1 MMIKKLIALLT
12 TIMLTSSITFA
23 DDLTQFCAQPYDMS
37 MKGTK
42 FLTAI
47 TGMNFLSRA
56 IANSVVKS
64 ELKKS
69 TGAKGFKVK
78 MNSFSAKDLAAGRFR
93 GLDISGDNLDFD
105 GVYVTQFNANTVCD
119 FNYVKATTKDIKF
132 KENFIM
138 KYNMTISD
146 VDLRKTLL
154 SKNYLTFL
162 NSLNIKV
169 GPMNLMELK
178 DVDVKLKADKFYF
191 ILKMNNQ
198 IFGRNVPVTLN
209 MSSKMKIENGQFKVS
224 EVTFENFN
232 QKISLTQLTNVLN
245 LINPLN
251 FTVDVLNNKNT
262 KLALNNFDIKGNK
275 IMLDGTVFVPKN
287 TEQKK

>member
-1 MMIKKLIALLT
+1 MIKKLIALLT
-12 TIMLTSSITFA
+12 TIMLTSSISFA

>member
-1 MMIKKLIALLT
+1 MIKRLIALLT

-132 KENFIM
+132 RENFIM

>member
-1 MMIKKLIALLT
+1 MIKKLIALLT
-12 TIMLTSSITFA
+12 TIMLTSSISFA

-132 KENFIM
+132 RENFIM

>member
-1 MMIKKLIALLT
+1 MIKKLIALLT
-12 TIMLTSSITFA
+12 TIMLTSSISFA

-209 MSSKMKIENGQFKVS
+209 MSSKMKIENSQFKVS

>member
-1 MMIKKLIALLT
+1 MIKKLIALLT

-93 GLDISGDNLDFD
+93 GLDIFGDNLDFD

-209 MSSKMKIENGQFKVS
+209 ISSKMKIENGQFKVS

>member
-1 MMIKKLIALLT
+1 MIKKLIALLT

-162 NSLNIKV
+162 NSLNIKYIRTDLN
-169 GPMNLMELK
+169 GT
-178 DVDVKLKADKFYF
+178 F
-191 ILKMNNQ
+191 IYKC
-198 IFGRNVPVTLN
+198 
-209 MSSKMKIENGQFKVS
+209 
-224 EVTFENFN
+224 
-232 QKISLTQLTNVLN
+232 
-245 LINPLN
+245 
-251 FTVDVLNNKNT
+251 
-262 KLALNNFDIKGNK
+262 
-275 IMLDGTVFVPKN
+275 
-287 TEQKK
+287 

>member
-178 DVDVKLKADKFYF
+178 DVNVKLKADKFYF

>member
-1 MMIKKLIALLT
+1 MIKKLIALLT

-23 DDLTQFCAQPYDMS
+23 DDLTQFCAQPYDVS

>member
-1 MMIKKLIALLT
+1 MIKKLIALLT

-162 NSLNIKV
+162 NSLNIKI

>member
-1 MMIKKLIALLT
+1 MIKKLIALLT

>member
-1 MMIKKLIALLT
+1 MIKKLIALLT
-12 TIMLTSSITFA
+12 TIMLTSSISFA

-132 KENFIM
+132 RENFIM

-198 IFGRNVPVTLN
+198 IFGRNVPVTLY

>member
-1 MMIKKLIALLT
+1 MIKKLIALLT

-245 LINPLN
+245 LIDPLN

>member
-1 MMIKKLIALLT
+1 MYKKIFALVMTL
-12 TIMLTSSITFA
+12 MLTSSITFA
-23 DDLTQFCAQPYDMS
+23 DDLTTYCAQPYDMS
-37 MKGTK
+37 KAGTR
-42 FLTAI
+42 FITAI
-47 TGMNFLSRA
+47 TGMNFLSRT

-78 MNSFSAKDLAAGRFR
+78 MNSFSAKDLAGGRFK
-93 GLDISGDNLDFD
+93 GLDISGQNLDFD
-105 GVYVTQFNANTVCD
+105 GVYVTDFKANTVCD
-119 FNYVKATTKDIKF
+119 FNYVKATSKDIKF

-162 NSLNIKV
+162 NSLNLKV
-169 GPMNLMELK
+169 GALNLMELK

-191 ILKMNNQ
+191 TLKMNNQ
-198 IFGRNVPVTLN
+198 IFGKNIPVNLN
-209 MSSKMKIENGQFKVS
+209 LSSKMKIENGQFKAS
-224 EVTFENFN
+224 EVTLENFN
-232 QKISLTQLTNVLN
+232 QKVSLTQLTNVLN

-262 KLALNNFDIKGNK
+262 KVALNNFDIKGNN

>member
-1 MMIKKLIALLT
+1 MIKKLIALLT

-23 DDLTQFCAQPYDMS
+23 EDLTQFCAQPYDMS

-209 MSSKMKIENGQFKVS
+209 MSSKMKIENSQFKVS

>member
-1 MMIKKLIALLT
+1 MIKKLIALLT

-209 MSSKMKIENGQFKVS
+209 MSSKMKIENGQFKAS

>member
-1 MMIKKLIALLT
+1 MIKKLIALLT

-245 LINPLN
+245 LRNPLN

>member
-1 MMIKKLIALLT
+1 MIKKLIALLT

-251 FTVDVLNNKNT
+251 FTFDVLNNKNT

>member
-1 MMIKKLIALLT
+1 MIKKLIALLT

-105 GVYVTQFNANTVCD
+105 GIYVTQFNANTVCD

-132 KENFIM
+132 KENFVM

>member
-1 MMIKKLIALLT
+1 MIRKLIALLT

>member
-1 MMIKKLIALLT
+1 MIKKLIALLT

-93 GLDISGDNLDFD
+93 GLDISGDNLVFD

>member
-1 MMIKKLIALLT
+1 MIKKLIALLT

-209 MSSKMKIENGQFKVS
+209 MSSKMKIENSQFKVS

>member
-1 MMIKKLIALLT
+1 MIKKLIALLT

-105 GVYVTQFNANTVCD
+105 CVYVTQFNANTVCD
-119 FNYVKATTKDIKF
+119 FNYVKVTTKDIKF

>member
-1 MMIKKLIALLT
+1 MIKKLIALLT

-287 TEQKK
+287 TGQKK

>member
-1 MMIKKLIALLT
+1 MIKKLIALLT

-93 GLDISGDNLDFD
+93 GLNISGDNLDFD

>member
-1 MMIKKLIALLT
+1 MIKKLIALLT

-105 GVYVTQFNANTVCD
+105 GIYVTQFNANTVCD

>member
-1 MMIKKLIALLT
+1 MIKKLIALLT

-162 NSLNIKV
+162 HSLNIKV

>member
-1 MMIKKLIALLT
+1 MIKKLIALLT

-191 ILKMNNQ
+191 ILKMNKQ

>member
-209 MSSKMKIENGQFKVS
+209 MSSKMKIENSQFKVS

>member
-1 MMIKKLIALLT
+1 MFRKIYALIVVLVMSSSIAFAGDLT
-12 TIMLTSSITFA
+12 TY
-23 DDLTQFCAQPYDMS
+23 CAQSYDMS
-37 MKGTK
+37 KGGTK
-42 FLTAI
+42 FITAI

-56 IANSVVKS
+56 IANSVVKN
-64 ELKKS
+64 ELKKT

-78 MNSFSAKDLAAGRFR
+78 MNSFSAKDLVDGRFK
-93 GLDISGDNLDFD
+93 GLNISGKNLNFD
-105 GVYVTQFNANTVCD
+105 GVYVTDFSANTVCD

-162 NSLNIKV
+162 NSLNIRV
-169 GPMNLMELK
+169 GALNLMELK

-191 ILKMNNQ
+191 TLKMNNQ
-198 IFGRNVPVTLN
+198 IFGKNIPVNLN
-209 MSSKMKIENGQFKVS
+209 LSSKMKIESGQFKAS
-224 EVTFENFN
+224 EVTLENFN
-232 QKISLTQLTNVLN
+232 QKVSLTQLTNVLN

-262 KLALNNFDIKGNK
+262 KVALNNFDIKGNN

>member
-1 MMIKKLIALLT
+1 MIKKLIALLT

-105 GVYVTQFNANTVCD
+105 GIYVTQFNANTVCD

-287 TEQKK
+287 TGQKK

>member
-1 MMIKKLIALLT
+1 MIKKLIALLT

-105 GVYVTQFNANTVCD
+105 GVYVTQFNANTICD

>member
-1 MMIKKLIALLT
+1 MIKKLIALLT

-162 NSLNIKV
+162 NSLNIKD

>member
-1 MMIKKLIALLT
+1 MIKKLIALLT

-191 ILKMNNQ
+191 ILKMNNK

>member
-1 MMIKKLIALLT
+1 MIKKLIALLT

-275 IMLDGTVFVPKN
+275 IILDGTVFVPKN

>member
-1 MMIKKLIALLT
+1 MIKKLIALLT

-105 GVYVTQFNANTVCD
+105 GIYVTQFNANTVCD

-209 MSSKMKIENGQFKVS
+209 MSSKMKIENSQFKVS

>member
-1 MMIKKLIALLT
+1 MIKKLIALLT

-178 DVDVKLKADKFYF
+178 DVDVKLKSDKFYF

>member
-1 MMIKKLIALLT
+1 MIKKLIALLT

-132 KENFIM
+132 RENFIM

-275 IMLDGTVFVPKN
+275 IILDGTVFVPKN

>member
-1 MMIKKLIALLT
+1 MIKKLIALLT

-132 KENFIM
+132 RENFIM

>member
-1 MMIKKLIALLT
+1 MIKKLIALLT

-105 GVYVTQFNANTVCD
+105 GIYVTQFNANTVCD

-178 DVDVKLKADKFYF
+178 DVDVKLKSDKFYF

>member
-1 MMIKKLIALLT
+1 MFRKIYALIVVLVMSSSIAFAGDLT
-12 TIMLTSSITFA
+12 TY
-23 DDLTQFCAQPYDMS
+23 CAQSYDMS
-37 MKGTK
+37 KGGTK
-42 FLTAI
+42 FITAI
-47 TGMNFLSRA
+47 TGMNFLSRT
-56 IANSVVKS
+56 IANSVVKN

-78 MNSFSAKDLAAGRFR
+78 MNSFSAKDLVDGRFK
-93 GLDISGDNLDFD
+93 GLNISGKNLNFD
-105 GVYVTQFNANTVCD
+105 GVYVTDFSANTVCD

-162 NSLNIKV
+162 NSLNIRV
-169 GPMNLMELK
+169 GALNLMELK

-191 ILKMNNQ
+191 TLKMNNQ
-198 IFGRNVPVTLN
+198 IFGKNIPVNLN
-209 MSSKMKIENGQFKVS
+209 LSSKMKIESGQFKAS
-224 EVTFENFN
+224 EVTLENFN
-232 QKISLTQLTNVLN
+232 QKVSLTQLTNVLN

-262 KLALNNFDIKGNK
+262 KVALNNFDIKGNN
-275 IMLDGTVFVPKN
+275 IMLDGTFFVPKN